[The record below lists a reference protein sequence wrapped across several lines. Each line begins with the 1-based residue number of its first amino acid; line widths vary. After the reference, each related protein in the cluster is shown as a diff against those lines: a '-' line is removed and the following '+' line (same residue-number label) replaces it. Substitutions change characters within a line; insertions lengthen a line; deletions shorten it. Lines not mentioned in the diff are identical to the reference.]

1 MIEIKRNASSVIAFD
16 ESEGRGITFP
26 TNDSVSIEQFIE
38 EVQKISETMK
48 YGLVLVVLLFDP
60 KYKENY
66 RPMSKFLE
74 GKDGPQVLEDDATV
88 RKLYGYYFSHA
99 IPELSPGRVNYIFLG

>member
-26 TNDSVSIEQFIE
+26 VNDSIAVEQFVE

-60 KYKENY
+60 RYNDNY
-66 RPMSKFLE
+66 RPMQKFLE
-74 GKDGPQVLEDDATV
+74 GKEGPQVLEDDANV
-88 RKLYGYYFSHA
+88 RMLYGYYFSHA
-99 IPELSPGRVNYIFLG
+99 IPELSPGRVNYIFVG